1 LLEPNIGGNGMRK
14 EYSDYEEDEA
24 LIQLSTEELQKFIRV
39 AEAYLKYANN
49 TEVELA
55 FTSNVGSLL
64 ENIKKIR
71 YSYYDSF
78 LEKLG
83 EVLRILEE
91 IQSQT
96 KDDNIKA
103 LVEEAINQIKDFYSR
118 FGLKYQEYYPKGYYG
133 YGYGKYKYSY
143 PYSKEDKKQLVDQLS
158 QEVLQEE
165 VMKLKEKEDADLK
178 QRLRDNLLFDMIAE
192 SHPFGGKEYTY
203 REELKRQADW
213 EDIDK
218 RLMDVAQSIRQ
229 EQQELEQAKKE
240 LASLQNKEVELSAT
254 EEQLKTVRE
263 KLLQKAI
270 DYILSCG
277 TQQ

>member
-1 LLEPNIGGNGMRK
+1 LLEPNIGENGMRK

-24 LIQLSTEELQKFIRV
+24 LIQLSEEELQKFIRV
-39 AEAYLKYANN
+39 AEAYLKYSNN

-64 ENIKKIR
+64 ENIKKIK
-71 YSYYDSF
+71 YGYYNGF
-78 LEKLG
+78 PELLG
-83 EVLRILEE
+83 RILGILEE
-91 IQSQT
+91 IQSHT
-96 KDDNIKA
+96 KDDNIKV
-103 LVEEAINQIKDFYSR
+103 LIEEAIDEIKNFYGR
-118 FGLKYQEYYPKGYYG
+118 FNLPYEKYYYPYYG
-133 YGYGKYKYSY
+133 YKYGY

-158 QEVLQEE
+158 QEVLKEKVLE
-165 VMKLKEKEDADLK
+165 LKEKEDADLK
-178 QRLRDNLLFDMIAE
+178 QRLRDNLLFDMIAQ

-203 REELKRQADW
+203 AEEVKKQLDW

-218 RLMDVAQSIRQ
+218 RLMDIALSIKE
-229 EQQELEQAKKE
+229 EQKELEEAKKE
-240 LASLQNKEVELSAT
+240 LASLQNKEIELSAT